1 MKKLCVMFFTVVF
14 STQTFAQT
22 AALKQQTDWLT
33 SHLNKLVIDDD
44 DRKMNVNNK
53 KSQPVFS
60 FAGNI
65 MLMNLTAK
73 EESFSM
79 GLNITWSLKDVKKVN
94 YQKQE
99 DGNYKLVLDV
109 PADKIKMDLGF
120 GKDNTIG
127 GSFNVN
133 DDKKDKSPTTF
144 SLSTKDETVV
154 KEMVHRFEVAVRE
167 ARR

>member
-1 MKKLCVMFFTVVF
+1 MPKPL
-14 STQTFAQT
+14 
-22 AALKQQTDWLT
+22 LL
-33 SHLNKLVIDDD
+33 L
-44 DRKMNVNNK
+44 
-53 KSQPVFS
+53 FS
-60 FAGNI
+60 FTLLPN
-65 MLMNLTAK
+65 
-73 EESFSM
+73 
-79 GLNITWSLKDVKKVN
+79 SLLPLYCFIRKVS
-94 YQKQE
+94 YQKQK

-154 KEMVHRFEVAVRE
+154 KEMVQRFEVAVRE